1 MVKDL
6 QTSNSYVRT
15 NTFLSE
21 RESVCEN
28 EAEKIS
34 MATADFQNQI
44 LSFTKNQKTPKF
56 MLSPNNLS
64 LAHDTINNSTVES
77 QKTGK

>member
-15 NTFLSE
+15 NQFLSE
-21 RESVCEN
+21 RESVCDY

-56 MLSPNNLS
+56 MLSPNDLS
-64 LAHDTINNSTVES
+64 LAHDTINSSIVES
-77 QKTGK
+77 LKAG